1 MMSKSVTGIFVTG
14 TVTFRLLR
22 LFLPHRRH
30 RALLVKAR
38 TDETQTVIVVKRE
51 HTTTIMASATETAS
65 PAWANPNNMQ
75 PIQVTTEVIADPGQS
90 ALLEPVSTL
99 DEPVIETIMRD
110 VRAVGS
116 KLRVVLLP
124 LDRTVSEE

>member
-1 MMSKSVTGIFVTG
+1 MSKSVTGIFVTG
-14 TVTFRLLR
+14 TVAFRLVR

-30 RALLVKAR
+30 RGLVKAR

-75 PIQVTTEVIADPGQS
+75 PIQVTTEVITDPGQS